1 MPDGSGSSSSRRN
14 NNNNGHRCKM
24 RLSSCS
30 GGGGDGAMAV
40 PSDVT
45 IGDDSDL
52 EDATI
57 DFSNAS
63 LYLTGIQ
70 TIFGI
75 CCCAVVTV
83 LSCWLVPEGGVS
95 AVRTLALCTATGAL
109 LMRKPLRVGRARGVK
124 VVFTALQPAVGIYLL
139 ALIVEQLV
147 HTCAGSTAQTT
158 SPSRIV
164 FHAMTL
170 TMLVA
175 GFMRAR
181 APLADTD
188 LPFLMTSAA
197 LLVIAIVP
205 PPSVAFVGPL
215 CQSVSVWEAAERVVR
230 AFCFA
235 VCYSVLVFSSTGSK
249 NMVFDETIIVV
260 TRSGAASAWIMACH
274 PSLLVLAVLQCAAA
288 IMARLRQENVAQMS
302 PVAGV
307 LAKGGSS
314 SKGVYEA
321 VPNEE
326 DLENGV
332 TEELDVY
339 EIQNRLLSQPSSSQ
353 ETEQVAV
360 NGIGSAHVLKDLQ
373 PPQPPQPPPL
383 EPLPAPPVPAATDE
397 KEPTPMLL
405 GPLKFRQVGGSG
417 ELPSTPASEA
427 TKLPM
432 TQERMAAIA
441 ASLEK

>member
-1 MPDGSGSSSSRRN
+1 
-14 NNNNGHRCKM
+14 
-24 RLSSCS
+24 
-30 GGGGDGAMAV
+30 MAV
-40 PSDVT
+40 ASDVT

-75 CCCAVVTV
+75 CCCAIVTV
-83 LSCWLVPEGGVS
+83 LSCWLVPEGSVS

-109 LMRKPLRVGRARGVK
+109 LVRKPLRVGRARGVK

-147 HTCAGSTAQTT
+147 HTCAGSTTQTT
-158 SPSRIV
+158 SPSRVI

-170 TMLVA
+170 AMLVA

-188 LPFLMTSAA
+188 FPFLMTSAA
-197 LLVIAIVP
+197 LLVIAMIP

-274 PSLLVLAVLQCAAA
+274 PSLLVLTVLQCAAA
-288 IMARLRQENVAQMS
+288 ILARLRQENVAQMS

-307 LAKGGSS
+307 LAKSRNQ
-314 SKGVYEA
+314 GVYEA
-321 VPNEE
+321 LPNEE
-326 DLENGV
+326 DLENGAA
-332 TEELDVY
+332 EELDVY
-339 EIQNRLLSQPSSSQ
+339 EIQNRLLSQPSA
-353 ETEQVAV
+353 THDAEQGAANGGGSRVA
-360 NGIGSAHVLKDLQ
+360 GLTIEERAQALKDLQ
-373 PPQPPQPPPL
+373 PSHSSQPSQTL
-383 EPLPAPPVPAATDE
+383 EPLPAPPVGAVTTEE
-397 KEPTPMLL
+397 KEPVPMLL
-405 GPLKFRQVGGSG
+405 GPLKFRQVGGNG

-427 TKLPM
+427 AKVPM

-441 ASLEK
+441 ASLET